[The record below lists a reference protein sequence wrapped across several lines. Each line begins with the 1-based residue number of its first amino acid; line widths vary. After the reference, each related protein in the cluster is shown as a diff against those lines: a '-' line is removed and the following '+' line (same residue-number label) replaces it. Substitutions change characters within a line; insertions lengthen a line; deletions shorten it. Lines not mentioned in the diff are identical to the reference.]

1 MLLCVDTLFIQA
13 EFSMAHKIES
23 IDVELIDKSI
33 LLIQQNWMSFQ
44 INGVI
49 DLIRSM
55 WMKIYSSCSFSTV
68 SRGNARKIGGSWH
81 SRHNNVLL
89 MHANCI
95 DLYESSH
102 VKSTGIIEYESIAC
116 VMSWIE
122 SESVVGLIP
131 SKCHLCLI
139 LRSIAVYCISCTP
152 SRTEYIQSRYNGCF
166 LSQSDLP
173 KQLTLT
179 IATSRLQLTPTIRVR
194 THSQDVKW

>member
-1 MLLCVDTLFIQA
+1 MRLMCNGECFCVSTHCLPKLN
-13 EFSMAHKIES
+13 SMAHKIES

-55 WMKIYSSCSFSTV
+55 WTKIYSSCSFSTV

-95 DLYESSH
+95 DLYESYH
-102 VKSTGIIEYESIAC
+102 VKSTGIIEYESIAW

-131 SKCHLCLI
+131 PNVIYVWYYVLLPSTAFLVPLSARLRIYSKSL
-139 LRSIAVYCISCTP
+139 
-152 SRTEYIQSRYNGCF
+152 
-166 LSQSDLP
+166 
-173 KQLTLT
+173 
-179 IATSRLQLTPTIRVR
+179 
-194 THSQDVKW
+194 